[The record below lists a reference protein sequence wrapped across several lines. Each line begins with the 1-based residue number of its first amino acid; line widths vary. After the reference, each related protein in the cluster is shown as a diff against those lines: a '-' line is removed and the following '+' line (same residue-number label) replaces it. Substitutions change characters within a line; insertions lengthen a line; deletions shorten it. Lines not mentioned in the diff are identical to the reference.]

1 MMMYLWYKDFIY
13 EEIIRCWLK
22 SEDYIEKSIAIIS
35 LPIYSIFG
43 LITILMDIIGV
54 PLYILIGITILI
66 LKINGRR

>member
-13 EEIIRCWLK
+13 EEIICCWLK
-22 SEDYIEKSIAIIS
+22 SEDCTEKALAIVS
-35 LPIYSIFG
+35 LPIYSILG

-66 LKINGRR
+66 LKINGRK